1 MSRILV
7 TGGAGFVG
15 RALCPALLQAGH
27 QVRITSRSP
36 TSQPA
41 KNEIETVA
49 IRNIGPDTDWT
60 WALEN
65 IDAVVHLAGRA
76 HVMQETEED
85 PLEAFRFINVAGTQH
100 LAEAASQHGIKR
112 LIFVSSIKVQGEKT
126 DGKGFSETDI
136 PAPEDP
142 YGQSK
147 WEAEQALC
155 RVAQNKD
162 LEVVILRPPLIY
174 GPYVK
179 GNFKSLLNF
188 CSKKLPLPL
197 GAVQNQRSL
206 IFVGN
211 LVSAITQCLEHD
223 KAAGET
229 FVVSDGEDM
238 STAELIR
245 RIAAALQVPPRLLP
259 IAPKLLKLA
268 GQLVGRKAMIAR
280 LTESLTVDSSKICT
294 LLGWKPPHSV
304 IEGLEQTAAWFHS
317 NR

>member
-1 MSRILV
+1 
-7 TGGAGFVG
+7 
-15 RALCPALLQAGH
+15 
-27 QVRITSRSP
+27 
-36 TSQPA
+36 
-41 KNEIETVA
+41 
-49 IRNIGPDTDWT
+49 
-60 WALEN
+60 LEN

-76 HVMQETEED
+76 HVMRETVED
-85 PLEAFRFINVAGTQH
+85 PLEAFRFINVAGTQR
-100 LAEAASQHGIKR
+100 LAEAALQHGIKR

-126 DGKGFSETDI
+126 DGKAFIETDT
-136 PAPEDP
+136 PVPEDP

-155 RVAQNKD
+155 RVTQNKS

-174 GPYVK
+174 GPHVK
-179 GNFKSLLNF
+179 GNFETLLKV
-188 CSKKLPLPL
+188 CLKKLPLPL

-229 FVVSDGEDM
+229 FVVSDGENM

-245 RIAAALQVPPRLLP
+245 RIAAALQVPPRLVP
-259 IAPKLLKLA
+259 ITPKFLKLA
-268 GQLVGRKAMIAR
+268 GQLVGRQAMIAR

-304 IEGLEQTAAWFHS
+304 IEGLEQTAAWFRS
-317 NR
+317 SR

>member
-15 RALCPALLQAGH
+15 RALCPALLQSGH

-36 TSQPA
+36 ASQPPQNGIA
-41 KNEIETVA
+41 TVA
-49 IRNIGPDTDWT
+49 IGNIGPDTDWT

-76 HVMQETEED
+76 HIMQETEED
-85 PLEAFRFINVAGTQH
+85 PLKAFRFINVAGTQR
-100 LAEAASQHGIKR
+100 LAEAALQHGIKR
-112 LIFVSSIKVQGEKT
+112 LVFVSSIKVHGEKT
-126 DGKGFSETDI
+126 DGEGFSEADT
-136 PAPEDP
+136 PTPGDP

-155 RVAQNKD
+155 RVAQNKN

-174 GPYVK
+174 GPHVM
-179 GNFKSLLNF
+179 GNFKSLLNV

-197 GAVQNQRSL
+197 GSVQNQRSL

-211 LVSAITQCLEHD
+211 LVAAITQCLEHD

-229 FVVSDGEDM
+229 FVVSDGENM

-245 RIAAALQVPPRLLP
+245 RIAAALQVPPRLVP
-259 IAPKLLKLA
+259 ITPKFLKLA
-268 GQLVGRKAMIAR
+268 GQLVGRQAMIAR

-304 IEGLEQTAAWFHS
+304 IEGLEQTAAWFRS
-317 NR
+317 SR